1 MVQKQNELVGIL
13 KNTRTHLMNGV
24 SYMIPVVVGGGILC
38 AISMM
43 LNGGDASVPDS
54 GFASQ
59 LWTIG
64 VSGLTLMV
72 AVFSAYIAVS
82 IADRPGLAPGLLG
95 GYLASQVG
103 AGFLGGIVTG
113 LVAGITCHYLKKIP
127 LPKSLRSLK
136 SIIII
141 PIVGLFITGVLIV
154 CILGGLLA
162 QVNDGLTVWLTSMS
176 GSSKVVLGLIVGSMI
191 AFDLGGP
198 VNKVAYSMMAVTIGA
213 GAYDY
218 AAAAA
223 VAICIPPIGAGLSSL
238 LLKNKFTKEETES
251 GISAIAM
258 GAVGITEGA
267 ISYTAADPL
276 HMIPINMISAAVG
289 STISYVLGAGN
300 AACWG
305 GLVVLPVCS
314 NRISYIIA
322 ILSGVAVYVVLCMLF
337 KKEIK
342 ADTTI
347 QEKQEDE
354 EIEIEIEL

>member
-1 MVQKQNELVGIL
+1 MSGTQNELVGIL

-38 AISMM
+38 AFSMM
-43 LNGGDASVPDS
+43 LNGGDASVPEV
-54 GFASQ
+54 GFAGQ
-59 LWTIG
+59 LWKIG
-64 VSGLTLMV
+64 VVGLQLMV

-82 IADRPGLAPGLLG
+82 IADRPGFAPGLLG
-95 GYLASQVG
+95 GFLSSQVG

-113 LVAGITCHYLKKIP
+113 LVAGIVCYYLKKIP

-141 PIVGLFITGVLIV
+141 PIVGLFVTGGFMV
-154 CILGGLLA
+154 CIVGAPLA
-162 QVNDGLTVWLTSMS
+162 SINESLTVWLTHMNE
-176 GSSKVVLGLIVGSMI
+176 GSKIVLGIIIGCMI

-223 VAICIPPIGAGLSSL
+223 IAICIPPIGAGISSL
-238 LLKNKFTKEETES
+238 VLKKKFTQEEREA

-267 ISYTAADPL
+267 ISYTAADPVR
-276 HMIPINMISAAVG
+276 MIPINMISSAVG
-289 STISYVLGAGN
+289 ATLSYILGAGN

-305 GLVVLPVCS
+305 GLVVLPVCT
-314 NRISYIIA
+314 NRLGYVTALIG
-322 ILSGVAVYVVLCMLF
+322 GVGVYVLLCMLL
-337 KKEIK
+337 KKDIKDDKKAEI
-342 ADTTI
+342 
-347 QEKQEDE
+347 QVE
-354 EIEIEIEL
+354 ESIEIEIEL